1 MVIIALY
8 VYDVRKFRLR
18 VLHYTTVEDRVLEDS
33 VASGDRFLF
42 FLSFLFLFIFFG
54 DCILDK
60 VRSKQLLVATIKK
73 NVMIITII
81 IRKEGKL

>member
-1 MVIIALY
+1 M
-8 VYDVRKFRLR
+8 
-18 VLHYTTVEDRVLEDS
+18 S
-33 VASGDRFLF
+33 PVATGSYSFFLF
-42 FLSFLFLFIFFG
+42 FFFSFFFG

-81 IRKEGKL
+81 IREEGKL

>member
-42 FLSFLFLFIFFG
+42 FPSFLFFFSFFG

-73 NVMIITII
+73 RDDNYYYY
-81 IRKEGKL
+81 

>member
-18 VLHYTTVEDRVLEDS
+18 VLHYTMVEDRVLEDS

-42 FLSFLFLFIFFG
+42 FLSFFFSFFG
-54 DCILDK
+54 NCILDK
-60 VRSKQLLVATIKK
+60 VRSKQLLMATIKK
-73 NVMIITII
+73 RDDNYYYY
-81 IRKEGKL
+81 

>member
-18 VLHYTTVEDRVLEDS
+18 VLHYTMVEDRVLEDS

-42 FLSFLFLFIFFG
+42 FLSFFFFSFFG
-54 DCILDK
+54 NCILDK
-60 VRSKQLLVATIKK
+60 VRSKQLLMATIKK
-73 NVMIITII
+73 RDDNYYYY
-81 IRKEGKL
+81 

>member
-18 VLHYTTVEDRVLEDS
+18 VLHYTMVEDRVLEDS

-42 FLSFLFLFIFFG
+42 FLSFFFFRFLEI
-54 DCILDK
+54 
-60 VRSKQLLVATIKK
+60 VYWIKFVQS
-73 NVMIITII
+73 NY
-81 IRKEGKL
+81 